1 MNKVMLIIKRE
12 YLSRVKKRSF
22 IIMTLLG
29 PLLFAG
35 LMIAAVF
42 VTQADSAD
50 HKIMVVDND
59 GLLTHYD
66 AQRRAYIPNC
76 LDCFPE
82 RDGFNYYF
90 TNINPGDSIIT
101 DGDYTMIADVMNDVY
116 VTKAVELLY
125 ESVPSISST
134 SRIERDL
141 ESAVERAKVMSA
153 ENIDYETYKRLKVD
167 LRLNKINIEKG
178 ENAFEQER
186 AGIGSGFAIIIF
198 FFIFLFGAYVMRGI
212 IEEKTSRI
220 VEVIISSVRPFQ
232 LMMGKI
238 IGIGFVAM
246 TQFLIWVLFS
256 ALIWIVVGTL
266 FESGMLQDTMAV
278 SQSMSSGQANLD
290 FETYIQQQEGFN
302 MLLSINWTLMLSMF
316 VVYFIGGYLLY
327 SSLFAAVGAAVDNE
341 TDTQQLMT
349 PIMLPLFFSYAIAI
363 MSASNPE
370 GFAARIFSFV
380 PFSSPMVMMV
390 RIATD
395 TVTWWEI
402 MLSIGI
408 LAVTCW
414 LMVKIAARIYRVGI
428 LMYGKRPGYK
438 ELWKWLF
445 YKA

>member
-1 MNKVMLIIKRE
+1 
-12 YLSRVKKRSF
+12 
-22 IIMTLLG
+22 
-29 PLLFAG
+29 
-35 LMIAAVF
+35 
-42 VTQADSAD
+42 
-50 HKIMVVDND
+50 
-59 GLLTHYD
+59 
-66 AQRRAYIPNC
+66 
-76 LDCFPE
+76 
-82 RDGFNYYF
+82 
-90 TNINPGDSIIT
+90 
-101 DGDYTMIADVMNDVY
+101 
-116 VTKAVELLY
+116 
-125 ESVPSISST
+125 
-134 SRIERDL
+134 
-141 ESAVERAKVMSA
+141 
-153 ENIDYETYKRLKVD
+153 
-167 LRLNKINIEKG
+167 
-178 ENAFEQER
+178 
-186 AGIGSGFAIIIF
+186 
-198 FFIFLFGAYVMRGI
+198 
-212 IEEKTSRI
+212 
-220 VEVIISSVRPFQ
+220 
-232 LMMGKI
+232 
-238 IGIGFVAM
+238 M